1 MTAFDDK
8 TAKGT
13 ASSAEQESLSAL
25 MDGEANELDMARALR
40 AAAES
45 DDLRAYWRRQ
55 HLIRESMSGQ
65 STATMAACFDVSEA
79 VRTAIGSEKR
89 RYANPLIS
97 MAVAASV
104 TVAVVLGGQQALLF
118 NESPNNPVTAP
129 GAIVQVPGTGTGV
142 VQASFGES
150 QVLQPRS
157 VVVPSSVSPVDP
169 YSNRASYNRLADER
183 FESLLKVHNTTASA
197 ASITP
202 LVSRSVDPKDPQ

>member
-1 MTAFDDK
+1 
-8 TAKGT
+8 
-13 ASSAEQESLSAL
+13 
-25 MDGEANELDMARALR
+25 
-40 AAAES
+40 
-45 DDLRAYWRRQ
+45 
-55 HLIRESMSGQ
+55 
-65 STATMAACFDVSEA
+65 
-79 VRTAIGSEKR
+79 
-89 RYANPLIS
+89 

-118 NESPNNPVTAP
+118 NENPNNPVTAP
-129 GAIVQVPGTGTGV
+129 GAIAQVLGTGA

-157 VVVPSSVSPVDP
+157 VVVPSSVSSVDP

>member
-13 ASSAEQESLSAL
+13 ASSADQESLSAL

-65 STATMAACFDVSEA
+65 STATMASGFDVSEA

-118 NESPNNPVTAP
+118 NENPNNPVTAP
-129 GAIVQVPGTGTGV
+129 GAIVQVPGTGA

-157 VVVPSSVSPVDP
+157 VVVPSSVSSVDP

>member
-1 MTAFDDK
+1 MTAYDDK

-65 STATMAACFDVSEA
+65 STATMAAGFDVSEA
-79 VRTAIGSEKR
+79 VRTAIASEKR

-118 NESPNNPVTAP
+118 NENPNNPVTAP
-129 GAIVQVPGTGTGV
+129 GAIVQVPGTGA

-157 VVVPSSVSPVDP
+157 VVVPSSVSPVDL

>member
-1 MTAFDDK
+1 MTAYDDK

-13 ASSAEQESLSAL
+13 ASSADQESLSAL

-65 STATMAACFDVSEA
+65 STATMAAGFDVSEA
-79 VRTAIGSEKR
+79 VRTAIASEKR

-118 NESPNNPVTAP
+118 NENPNNPVTAP
-129 GAIVQVPGTGTGV
+129 GAIVQVLGTGA

-157 VVVPSSVSPVDP
+157 VVVPSSVSSVDP